1 MLLKIEKDRVQKR
14 KNGTVQRTFRHSKN
28 NKTSKSK
35 NPISIQIEDL
45 ENILPRTPPHQTQ
58 EIFPIQNRL
67 YPTLPSAP
75 EEIEVQTLMNS
86 NHFTCGVCF
95 GPRQT
100 IFCLIPCGHILCDQC
115 SHKIISSQ
123 NYFCPFCRKYVID
136 RLRIYLN

>member
-1 MLLKIEKDRVQKR
+1 MKADEAQKLRNIKID
-14 KNGTVQRTFRHSKN
+14 TVDKTFKHSKN

-58 EIFPIQNRL
+58 ETFPIQNRL

-86 NHFTCGVCF
+86 NHPTCGICF
-95 GPRQT
+95 RPRQT
-100 IFCLIPCGHILCDQC
+100 TFCLIPCGHILCDQC
-115 SHKIISSQ
+115 SYKIISSQ
-123 NYFCPFCRKYVID
+123 NSLCPFCRKYVIE